1 MSSPQLQRKLGSLA
15 CISIV
20 VGSVIG
26 SSIFMKPATMAGQ
39 LGSPI
44 FLSIVWIL
52 AGIVSIFG
60 GMINAEIGAML
71 PETGGQYAY
80 FRHMYGKFFAYMYG
94 WGSFIVINT
103 AAVAAISFISA
114 QYLTYLI
121 DVPGF
126 SEATANTIVINIP
139 FIGQILPLQNFGV
152 KTIAI
157 VLVLIFTLLNHRSLK
172 MGAGVQ
178 ILFTVLKLA
187 ALLFLIGGIFL
198 SGKGSLSHFIANS
211 RTMDFSS
218 WAVITGFVAAT
229 SGALA
234 AYDGWNNLGF
244 TGGEIKNPQKNIP
257 RGLIWGLAIC
267 IILYF
272 LTTQAYLY
280 MMPID
285 EMKNSK
291 LVATDALSKV
301 MGTRGAVVI
310 ALLVIISATGAT
322 NGNILPT
329 ARISYAMAKDR
340 LFFRYAGRVDKK
352 HHTPYGAL
360 WLHCFMSCIFI
371 LSGSFD
377 MLADLFVFVSWLFY
391 GFGAYGIFILRKKM
405 PHAERPYKLKAYPFI
420 PIIFILFAAF
430 YFVITI
436 YNDIHN
442 YISGQS
448 KLINSV
454 LGLALLLTGVPF
466 YFYFRSKYKKNTP
479 IEKSTTPIGILE
491 QKIN

>member
-1 MSSPQLQRKLGSLA
+1 MSSPQLQRKLGTLA

-39 LGSPI
+39 LGSPV

-80 FRHMYGKFFAYMYG
+80 FRHMYGKFFAYLYG

-114 QYLTYLI
+114 QYFTFLV
-121 DVPGF
+121 DVPAF
-126 SEATANTIVINIP
+126 SDNTANSIVWNIP
-139 FIGQILPLQNFGV
+139 FIGQIFPLQNFGV
-152 KTIAI
+152 KIIAI
-157 VLVLIFTLLNHRSLK
+157 ILVLVFTMMNHRSLK
-172 MGAGVQ
+172 VGAGVQ
-178 ILFTVLKLA
+178 IAFTILKVA
-187 ALLFLIGGIFL
+187 ALFFLIGGIFF
-198 SGKGSLSHFIANS
+198 SGKGSSSHFTSNS
-211 RTMDFSS
+211 TSMNFSS

-257 RGLIWGLAIC
+257 RGLIWGLAAC
-267 IILYF
+267 IILYL

-301 MGTRGAVVI
+301 MGTGGATII
-310 ALLVIISATGAT
+310 ALLVIVSTTGAT

-329 ARISYAMAKDR
+329 ARISYAMSTDG
-340 LFFRYAGRVDKK
+340 LFFKWAGKVDPK

-360 WLHCFMSCIFI
+360 WLHCLMSCVFI
-371 LSGSFD
+371 ISGSFD

-405 PHAERPYKLKAYPFI
+405 PEAERPYKLKAYPFI
-420 PIIFILFAAF
+420 PIVFILFAAF

-442 YISGQS
+442 YTTGQS
-448 KLINSV
+448 KLINSA
-454 LGLALLLTGVPF
+454 LGLALLFTGIPF
-466 YFYFRSKYKKNTP
+466 YFYFVSKNKKNVQTGDKREP
-479 IEKSTTPIGILE
+479 NSVLSLK
-491 QKIN
+491 N